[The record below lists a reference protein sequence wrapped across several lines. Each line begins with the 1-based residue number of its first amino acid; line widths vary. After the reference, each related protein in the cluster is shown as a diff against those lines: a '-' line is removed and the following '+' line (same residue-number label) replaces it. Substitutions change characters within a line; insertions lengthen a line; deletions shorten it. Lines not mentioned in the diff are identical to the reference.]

1 MNTVLIN
8 DLIEQHGDNY
18 LECKGYK
25 ICKKIQTLI
34 HERTPAEKFKHI
46 LDKGMDMTINEV
58 KFLLENDVDKRELK
72 KAWKAHNNMFYTI
85 MKDLGYTEV
94 RT

>member
-18 LECKGYK
+18 LECTGCK

-72 KAWKAHNNMFYTI
+72 KAWKAHNNMFYAI